1 MFSRESQLHRP
12 CPGRTGVTA
21 VGRPSIQPQW
31 LETPCCRH
39 LAHLLPQ
46 KNLLL
51 FKPSKI
57 ENQRLIK
64 VQVSNMPASKCGG
77 ILGISASGT
86 APSKLAAIRWS
97 YGSRPA
103 WYSPGSQTPGT
114 RSRPGCRRRVHFAA
128 GQTWREEAPAVP
140 RAQTPK
146 PDPAPTSDP
155 GLPGAQTQTPTEFQT
170 PTQAWTLTPD
180 PTPGLR
186 PRPLAH
192 PWSPKLQPNPDPPPN
207 SSDPLNSRRPT
218 PGPGLQPRPRPT
230 RTPVRPPARLAAP

>member
-1 MFSRESQLHRP
+1 
-12 CPGRTGVTA
+12 
-21 VGRPSIQPQW
+21 
-31 LETPCCRH
+31 
-39 LAHLLPQ
+39 
-46 KNLLL
+46 
-51 FKPSKI
+51 
-57 ENQRLIK
+57 
-64 VQVSNMPASKCGG
+64 MPASKCGG
-77 ILGISASGT
+77 ILGISASAT
-86 APSKLAAIRWS
+86 APSKPAAIRWS

-103 WYSPGSQTPGT
+103 WCSPGSQTPGT
-114 RSRPGCRRRVHFAA
+114 RSRPGSRRRVHFAA
-128 GQTWREEAPAVP
+128 GQTWRGEAPAVP

-155 GLPGAQTQTPTEFQT
+155 GLPGAQTQTQTPTEFQT

-192 PWSPKLQPNPDPPPN
+192 PWSPKLQSNPDPPSN